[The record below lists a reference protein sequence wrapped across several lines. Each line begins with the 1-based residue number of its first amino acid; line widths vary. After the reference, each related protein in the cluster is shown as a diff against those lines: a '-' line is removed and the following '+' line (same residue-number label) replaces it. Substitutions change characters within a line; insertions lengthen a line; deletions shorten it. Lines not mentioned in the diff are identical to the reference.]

1 MNGFNLMPWREQRRQ
16 SRLRSWRWGWAVS
29 FVVTVSVVLGLD
41 HAWDEWLTKQRA
53 RQHQAEQTMAQWHAE
68 LKSVNLWQ
76 NRLRMA
82 QQVQTDW
89 QHWRQQ
95 QIRAWQC
102 MQQWL
107 SVPPR
112 GIQIERLVWRDQQW
126 QVSGWAL
133 SPGHWQNWQT
143 ALAVAGF
150 SPQTEQSQW
159 AEAQWRLADGLA
171 AKQHLFQLTLTL
183 PASAVKP

>member
-1 MNGFNLMPWREQRRQ
+1 MSTTRRQ
-16 SRLRSWRWGWAVS
+16 YLGWGAGALLS
-29 FVVTVSVVLGLD
+29 GMTG
-41 HAWDEWLTKQRA
+41 
-53 RQHQAEQTMAQWHAE
+53 QATFAA
-68 LKSVNLWQ
+68 
-76 NRLRMA
+76 A
-82 QQVQTDW
+82 
-89 QHWRQQ
+89 
-95 QIRAWQC
+95 
-102 MQQWL
+102 L
-107 SVPPR
+107 SSPCA
-112 GIQIERLVWRDQQW
+112 ERLVWRDQQW

>member
-1 MNGFNLMPWREQRRQ
+1 
-16 SRLRSWRWGWAVS
+16 
-29 FVVTVSVVLGLD
+29 
-41 HAWDEWLTKQRA
+41 
-53 RQHQAEQTMAQWHAE
+53 MAQWQAE

-95 QIRAWQC
+95 QFRAWQC

-183 PASAVKP
+183 PASSVKP

>member
-1 MNGFNLMPWREQRRQ
+1 MLQDAQ
-16 SRLRSWRWGWAVS
+16 LVS
-29 FVVTVSVVLGLD
+29 N
-41 HAWDEWLTKQRA
+41 H
-53 RQHQAEQTMAQWHAE
+53 
-68 LKSVNLWQ
+68 LKLPIN
-76 NRLRMA
+76 
-82 QQVQTDW
+82 
-89 QHWRQQ
+89 QQ
-95 QIRAWQC
+95 QFRAWQC

-150 SPQTEQSQW
+150 SPQTE
-159 AEAQWRLADGLA
+159 
-171 AKQHLFQLTLTL
+171 
-183 PASAVKP
+183 

>member
-1 MNGFNLMPWREQRRQ
+1 M
-16 SRLRSWRWGWAVS
+16 S

-41 HAWDEWLTKQRA
+41 HAWDEWLTKQQA